1 MQADNPRPGPPP
13 DAITLSGMSFHTLI
27 GVLPHERELPQPLE
41 IDLTVLVTRGEGVVD
56 YRGLH
61 AAVRDATAAGPI
73 DYLED
78 LAESIARR
86 VLENPRVVQAQV
98 AVRKPH
104 AAVGGPL
111 RFAQVAIVRERM
123 HG

>member
-1 MQADNPRPGPPP
+1 MPADNLNPADPV

-27 GVLPHERELPQPLE
+27 GILPHERELPQPLE
-41 IDLTVLVTRGEGVVD
+41 IDLTVLVTRGTGVVD
-56 YRGLH
+56 YRDLH
-61 AAVRDATAAGPI
+61 AAVRDAAAAGPI

-78 LAESIARR
+78 LAETIARR
-86 VLENPRVVQAQV
+86 VLENPRVVRAEI

-111 RFAQVAIVRERM
+111 RFAQVAIVRQQDA
-123 HG
+123 

>member
-1 MQADNPRPGPPP
+1 MPADNLNPADPV

-27 GVLPHERELPQPLE
+27 GILPHERELPQPLE
-41 IDLTVLVTRGEGVVD
+41 IDLTVLVTRGKGVVD
-56 YRGLH
+56 YRDLH
-61 AAVRDATAAGPI
+61 AAVRDAAAAGPI

-78 LAESIARR
+78 LAETIARR
-86 VLENPRVVQAQV
+86 VLENPRVVRAEI

-111 RFAQVAIVRERM
+111 RFAQVAIVRQQDA
-123 HG
+123 